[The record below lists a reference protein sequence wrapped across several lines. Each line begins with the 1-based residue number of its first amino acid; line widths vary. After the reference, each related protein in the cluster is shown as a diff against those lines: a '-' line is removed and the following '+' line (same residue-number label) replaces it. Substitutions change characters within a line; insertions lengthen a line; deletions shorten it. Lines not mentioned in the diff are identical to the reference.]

1 MSKHDKSAGV
11 EQGLMDGGRER
22 VVASSGPKACE
33 ALNEVV
39 VVVDYHKKN
48 LEFRVHNR
56 LTGKERT
63 FNRETSRKTVLGVL
77 EMVSQEAGGQGGRV
91 VWIMESTTGW
101 ARVKKLV
108 EGKCEF
114 LLVNVLQLPLAPA
127 AHKRKTDKM
136 DTGRV
141 MREYLKGDLKCA
153 HQPELEL
160 RQVRRMVG
168 LREDLVKRRTA
179 LRNRVNAM
187 ISHETWHATANL
199 WEGPG
204 RVRMKAI
211 MRELGESDVFVLGMM
226 LKEHDEVEEHV
237 LEVEKR
243 LMGIYEQS
251 AAAQGLDAIKGI
263 GPVGAVS
270 IVARIGPVERFGD
283 AQELVAFA
291 GLAPGIRSWDGT
303 LRNLRI
309 GGGGTDKH
317 LRHYLIEATVWAR
330 KIPRYKEA
338 YEKMV
343 ARKGR
348 KIGRIVVARMLV
360 RSIYK
365 MLHDGVEFDPAA

>member
-1 MSKHDKSAGV
+1 MSKHDKNSRADQGFMGRGKELGVVSSA
-11 EQGLMDGGRER
+11 QSRGG
-22 VVASSGPKACE
+22 

-56 LTGKERT
+56 LTGKEWT
-63 FNRETSRKTVLGVL
+63 FNRQTSAKTIQGVL
-77 EMVSQEAGGQGGRV
+77 ERAWQAAQQQGGRV

-108 EGKCEF
+108 EARCEF

-127 AHKRKTDKM
+127 AHKRKTDKL

-160 RQVRRMVG
+160 REQRRVVR

-187 ISHETWHATANL
+187 IAHETWHSTANL
-199 WEGPG
+199 WENPG
-204 RVRMKAI
+204 RARIKEIA
-211 MRELGESDVFVLGMM
+211 REMGESDGYVLEMM

-237 LEVEKR
+237 MEVEKR
-243 LMGIYEQS
+243 LMALYEQN

-263 GPVGAVS
+263 GEVGAVS
-270 IVARIGPVERFGD
+270 ILARIGPVERFGD
-283 AQELVAFA
+283 AEELIAYA
-291 GLAPGIRSWDGT
+291 GLAPGIRSSDKT
-303 LRNLRI
+303 SRNLRI

-317 LRHYLIEATVWAR
+317 LRHYIIEATLWAR
-330 KIPRYKEA
+330 KIPRYKGA
-338 YEKMV
+338 YEKAV
-343 ARKGR
+343 ARKGK

-365 MLHDGVEFDPAA
+365 MLHEGVEFDPAA